1 MGIDYGSKR
10 IGLAV
15 SDETGSLAFP
25 AGALARTN
33 RRKDLEALAEFVKDR
48 DVEQIAIG
56 LPLHM
61 SGEMGPEAKAVLAFA
76 DELRDLTGLP
86 VDSVDERWTTR
97 EAERVRGPERG
108 KKRRRVKSGE
118 LDAAAAT
125 LILRTWL
132 ERKTASGP
140 SELQ

>member
-15 SDETGSLAFP
+15 SDETGTLAFP
-25 AGALARTN
+25 AGALDRTN
-33 RRKDLEALAEFVKDR
+33 RRKDLEALADFAKDR
-48 DVEQIAIG
+48 DVEQIVIG

-61 SGEMGPEAKAVLAFA
+61 SGETGPEAKAVLAFA
-76 DELRDLTGLP
+76 DALRELTRLP

-97 EAERVRGPERG
+97 EAERVRGPKRG
-108 KKRRRVKSGE
+108 KKRRAKTGE

-125 LILRTWL
+125 LVLRTWL
-132 ERKTASGP
+132 ERATVGDP
-140 SELQ
+140 SDLP